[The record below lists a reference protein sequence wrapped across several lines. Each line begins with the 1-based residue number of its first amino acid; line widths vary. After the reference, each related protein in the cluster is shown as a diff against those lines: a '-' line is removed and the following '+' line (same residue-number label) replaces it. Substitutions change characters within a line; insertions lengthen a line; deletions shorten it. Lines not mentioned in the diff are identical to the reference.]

1 MKKQNEDAPVNATG
15 SAVPGTGSDVAHW
28 KKNKKLKKAKK
39 KLLPKYELW
48 IRAVEELGEG
58 KNMKQFHDLWDD
70 DKTPEEIAKVMK
82 LDLATVKKLME
93 INEGKLLD
101 RLAKLAKVDG
111 AEAENIVLTLKLD
124 KKFNTGTKG
133 LAWHTLVDT
142 VDKLMK
148 ESVDAEASATE
159 VPQVDITPDSTF
171 ASMPVF
177 IVDPSDFAK
186 CKFGKHKFSRWAK
199 HINTDSSNGQRI
211 YTYAKKNPNKSIIV
225 QHEKSGHMLFLKKW
239 SKAQANPDS

>member
-1 MKKQNEDAPVNATG
+1 M
-15 SAVPGTGSDVAHW
+15 
-28 KKNKKLKKAKK
+28 
-39 KLLPKYELW
+39 
-48 IRAVEELGEG
+48 
-58 KNMKQFHDLWDD
+58 
-70 DKTPEEIAKVMK
+70 
-82 LDLATVKKLME
+82 
-93 INEGKLLD
+93 NEGKLLD

-148 ESVDAEASATE
+148 ESVDAEAPATE

-177 IVDPSDFAK
+177 IVDPADFAK